1 MNKIIFI
8 VAILVSIIEVAYSL
22 ECRHQACRPD
32 PTTTQKTTTTQSTQ
46 EITTTQ
52 STQEFT
58 TIQSTQE
65 ITTTQ
70 SLPTKSS
77 KYDVDD
83 VEKLNQLMQVC
94 SALKTCN
101 VGNRDCKI
109 FNIGSY

>member
-46 EITTTQ
+46 E
-52 STQEFT
+52 FT

-83 VEKLNQLMQVC
+83 VEKLNHLMQVC